1 MKILYLILFYICT
14 GNLYPQASLEWVK
27 RFNGTE
33 NRFDIA
39 TTMKLDAFSNVYVY
53 GTTAST
59 GTLTDIAAVKYNSA
73 GTELWR
79 VTVNGYSN
87 SVDQSNDAVIDE
99 AGNSYIT
106 GFTADTNQTV
116 KPITIKTDNSGNV
129 LWSRVFLPPAYL
141 NGSGEVI
148 LTGSGGAV
156 YTIGNLRR
164 ANGSFT
170 LALLKYSSNG
180 SLVDT
185 AYFNGTLTSSEIP
198 VSACIDSGGN
208 IFILAS
214 TNAVSAHNDIL
225 MLKYNSSLE
234 LLWQLTFSGTGA
246 GSDQPVEIMITND
259 NKLAVTAAM
268 FNQGSGLDYGMFRF
282 DTNSTLIMQYYYNG
296 TGNHQDIPYAITCD
310 NSNNIY
316 VTGSSR
322 NSDTLGSEDFLTMK
336 IDPTGTLIWQ
346 KRYNGT
352 GRGIDYGTSIAVDA
366 AGNVYAG
373 GTTDKFDIHVAYALL
388 KYGPSGNLFWLEEYS
403 GQENSEDFVYKVA
416 VDNSYNVF
424 VTGISFDSVSD
435 YDIAT
440 LKYSQPIGIQT
451 VSSEVP
457 VAYKLLQNYPNPFN
471 PVTNFRFQIPVSG
484 NIKITVYDASGRESG
499 VLLEQN
505 LNAGS
510 YEYRWDASGYP
521 SGVYFYSLSVNGFRE
536 TKKMALVK

>member
-1 MKILYLILFYICT
+1 M
-14 GNLYPQASLEWVK
+14 
-27 RFNGTE
+27 R
-33 NRFDIA
+33 
-39 TTMKLDAFSNVYVY
+39 LDAFSNVYVY

-59 GTLTDIAAVKYNSA
+59 GTSTDIAAVKYSSA
-73 GTELWR
+73 GMELWR
-79 VTVNGYSN
+79 VLVNGFSN
-87 SVDQSNDAVIDE
+87 SVDQSNDAVIDA

-106 GFTADTNQTV
+106 GFTADTGQVV
-116 KPITIKTDNSGNV
+116 KPITIKADNSGNV

-141 NGSGEVI
+141 NGSGNVI
-148 LTGSGGAV
+148 LTANSGAV
-156 YTIGNLRR
+156 YTIGYLRR

-170 LALLKYSSNG
+170 LAVLKYSSSG
-180 SLVDT
+180 SLIDT
-185 AYFNGTLTSSEIP
+185 AYFNLTLTSSEIP
-198 VSACIDSGGN
+198 VSGCIDAQEN
-208 IFILAS
+208 IYILAS
-214 TNAVSAHNDIL
+214 TNAISASNDIL

-234 LLWQLTFSGTGA
+234 LIWQITYSGTGA
-246 GSDQPVEIMITND
+246 GSDQPVEIMLTSD

-282 DTNSTLIMQYYYNG
+282 DTSSALIMQYYYNG

-310 NSNNIY
+310 NSNNIF

-336 IDPTGTLIWQ
+336 IDPTGTLLWQ

-388 KYGPSGNLFWLEEYS
+388 KYGPTGDLFWLEEYS
-403 GQENSEDFVYKVA
+403 GQENSEDFVYTVA

-435 YDIAT
+435 YDITT

-451 VSSEVP
+451 LSGEVP
-457 VAYKLLQNYPNPFN
+457 ADYKLLQNYPNPFN
-471 PVTNFRFQIPVSG
+471 PVTNFKFRIPEPGSV
-484 NIKITVYDASGRESG
+484 KLTVYDASGSETA
-499 VLLEQN
+499 VLLDQY
-505 LNAGS
+505 LNTGS
-510 YEYRWDASGYP
+510 YEYSWNSSEYP
-521 SGVYFYSLSVNGFRE
+521 SGIYFYSLSANGFTQTR
-536 TKKMALVK
+536 KMALVK